1 MKSLG
6 SAIGD
11 GVPWQSL
18 QEDLQEDLCRWSVA
32 LVESL
37 FDLPGAGLKRFEC
50 LEGLNYQAMEILPQK
65 LLT

>member
-1 MKSLG
+1 MRSPG
-6 SAIGD
+6 RGIGD

-18 QEDLQEDLCRWSVA
+18 HEDLEENLCRWSLA

-37 FDLPGAGLKRFEC
+37 FDLQSAEAGRFEG
-50 LEGLNYQAMEILPQK
+50 LEGLNYQVMEVLPEK

>member
-6 SAIGD
+6 SAICD

-37 FDLPGAGLKRFEC
+37 FDLQSVGLRRFEG
-50 LEGLNYQAMEILPQK
+50 LEGLNYQVMEILPQK